1 MAIECWVFYNEQEIK
16 IVGLDL
22 MLIVP
27 LCDNSHNFTNAF
39 DFLNQCN
46 FTLEV
51 HHTAHGDWMQ
61 EQNLVN
67 SQQSKTLPWKF
78 DLTKNTP
85 LDVDS

>member
-1 MAIECWVFYNEQEIK
+1 
-16 IVGLDL
+16 
-22 MLIVP
+22 
-27 LCDNSHNFTNAF
+27 
-39 DFLNQCN
+39 
-46 FTLEV
+46 LEV

-78 DLTKNTP
+78 DLTKNTS